1 MCILYMKDTII
12 ISLLQ
17 RYIKN
22 QCSEQELRTLLHWL
36 KSPDNHTELDL
47 VVKPLWDTIDKKM
60 SRPDNEREKELHEE
74 VSLLLSGI
82 KDKNKKTSNPRI
94 RSKNRLNGF
103 YRIAAILI
111 LAFSVTFGLLRVLDR
126 PSPQLTYTENISNK
140 GEKKNILLADGT
152 KIILNSDTKLR
163 IPGNFNK
170 EERIIEIE
178 GEGFFDVTPN
188 PDKPFIIR
196 SGETQIRVLGTSFNF
211 KSYKED
217 DFIKLTV
224 STGKVRVNVAD
235 QDLQLSVS
243 PNEHLSINKIDGNV
257 SKETIQENNYIKWI
271 QGSLYFNK
279 EPIREVIKT
288 INRTYNRKVILQ
300 CKNCDYKITGTH
312 DNKSIEAVIEA
323 ICFTTGLHSRQE
335 GDNII
340 IYDKL

>member
-1 MCILYMKDTII
+1 MQDTII
-12 ISLLQ
+12 ILLLQ
-17 RYIKN
+17 KYIKN
-22 QCSEQELRTLLHWL
+22 QCSEQELHALLHWL
-36 KSPDNHTELDL
+36 KSPDNHAELDL
-47 VVKPLWDTIDKKM
+47 VVKPLWETIDKNM
-60 SRPDNEREKELHEE
+60 SRPEGEREKELHEE
-74 VSLLLSGI
+74 VSLLLSEAKE
-82 KDKNKKTSNPRI
+82 KDTSTSKPGF
-94 RSKNRLNGF
+94 RSKKRLNVF
-103 YRIAAILI
+103 SRVAVILI
-111 LAFSVTFGLLRVLDR
+111 LVFSVTFGLLKVLDR
-126 PSPQLTYTENISNK
+126 PSPQITYTEKRSDK

-163 IPGNFNK
+163 IPSDFNQ
-170 EERIIEIE
+170 EERVIEME

-188 PDKPFIIR
+188 PDKPFIIK
-196 SGETQIRVLGTSFNF
+196 SGEAQVKVLGTSFNF

-243 PNEHLSINKIDGNV
+243 PNEHLSVNKVDGNV

-300 CKNCDYKITGTH
+300 CKHCDYKITGTH

>member
-1 MCILYMKDTII
+1 MQDTII
-12 ISLLQ
+12 ILLLQ
-17 RYIKN
+17 KYIKN
-22 QCSEQELRTLLHWL
+22 QCSEQELHALLHWL
-36 KSPDNHTELDL
+36 KSPDNHAELDL
-47 VVKPLWDTIDKKM
+47 VVKPLWETIDKNM
-60 SRPDNEREKELHEE
+60 SRPEGEKEKELHEE
-74 VSLLLSGI
+74 VSLLLSGVKR
-82 KDKNKKTSNPRI
+82 KDRKISNPII
-94 RSKNRLNGF
+94 RDKNRLNGF

-111 LAFSVTFGLLRVLDR
+111 LAFSVTFGLVKVFDR
-126 PSPQLTYTENISNK
+126 PSSQLTYTEKVSNK
-140 GEKKNILLADGT
+140 GEKKNIVLSDGT

-163 IPGNFNK
+163 IPADFNK
-170 EERIIEIE
+170 EERVLEME
-178 GEGFFDVTPN
+178 GEGFFDVAPN
-188 PDKPFIIR
+188 PDKPFIIK
-196 SGETQIRVLGTSFNF
+196 SGETRVRVLGTSFDF

-224 STGKVRVNVAD
+224 STGKVRVNVDD

-243 PNEHLSINKIDGNV
+243 PNEHLSVNKIDGNV

-300 CKNCDYKITGTH
+300 CKNRDYKITGTH

>member
-1 MCILYMKDTII
+1 MEDIII

-17 RYIKN
+17 KYIKD

-36 KSPDNHTELDL
+36 KSPDNRADLDQ
-47 VVKPLWDTIDKKM
+47 VVKPLWETVNRNM
-60 SRPDNEREKELHEE
+60 PRPDSEREKELYEE

-82 KDKNKKTSNPRI
+82 KQKNKNTSTSGS

-111 LAFSVTFGLLRVLDR
+111 LAFSVTFGLLKVLDH
-126 PSPQLTYTENISNK
+126 PSSPQLTYTEKISNK
-140 GEKKNILLADGT
+140 GEKKEVLLPDGT

-163 IPGNFNK
+163 IPANFNK
-170 EERIIEIE
+170 EERILEME
-178 GEGFFDVTPN
+178 GEGFFDVASN
-188 PDKPFIIR
+188 PDKPFIIK
-196 SGETQIRVLGTSFNF
+196 SGETQVRVLGTSFDF
-211 KSYKED
+211 KSYRED

-235 QDLQLSVS
+235 QDLQLSIS
-243 PNEHLSINKIDGNV
+243 PNEHLSVNKVDGNV
-257 SKETIQENNYIKWI
+257 SKETIKENNYIKWI

-279 EPIREVIKT
+279 EPISEVIKT

-300 CKNCDYKITGTH
+300 CKSRDYKITGTH
-312 DNKSIEAVIEA
+312 DNKSIEAVIDA

>member
-1 MCILYMKDTII
+1 MQDTII
-12 ISLLQ
+12 ILLLQ
-17 RYIKN
+17 KYIKN
-22 QCSEQELRTLLHWL
+22 QCSEQELHALLHWL
-36 KSPDNHTELDL
+36 KSPDNHAELDL
-47 VVKPLWDTIDKKM
+47 VVKPLWETIDKNM
-60 SRPDNEREKELHEE
+60 SRPEGEREKELHEE
-74 VSLLLSGI
+74 VSLLLSGVKR
-82 KDKNKKTSNPRI
+82 KDRKISNPEVRD
-94 RSKNRLNGF
+94 KNRLNGF

-111 LAFSVTFGLLRVLDR
+111 LAFSVTFGLLKVLDR
-126 PSPQLTYTENISNK
+126 PSPQLTYTEKVSNK
-140 GEKKNILLADGT
+140 GEKKNIVLSDGT

-163 IPGNFNK
+163 IPADFNK
-170 EERIIEIE
+170 EERVLEME
-178 GEGFFDVTPN
+178 GEGFFDVAPDPN
-188 PDKPFIIR
+188 KPFIIK
-196 SGETQIRVLGTSFNF
+196 SGEARVRVLGTSFDF

-224 STGKVRVNVAD
+224 STGKVRVNVDD

-243 PNEHLSINKIDGNV
+243 PNEHLSVNKVDGNV

-288 INRTYNRKVILQ
+288 INRTYNCKVILQ
-300 CKNCDYKITGTH
+300 CKNRDYKITGTH
-312 DNKSIEAVIEA
+312 DNKNIEAVIEA